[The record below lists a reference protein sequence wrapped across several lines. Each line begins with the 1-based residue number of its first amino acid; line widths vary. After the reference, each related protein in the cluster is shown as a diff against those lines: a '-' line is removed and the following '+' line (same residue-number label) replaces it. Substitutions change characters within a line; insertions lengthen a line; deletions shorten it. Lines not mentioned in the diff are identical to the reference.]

1 MYADLN
7 VILDK
12 TKVMILINNYGK
24 SFNNYSF
31 RYSANNLENVKS
43 YKYLGLILSTYG
55 NFKLSR

>member
-12 TKVMILINNYGK
+12 TKVKIFNKCGRFL
-24 SFNNYSF
+24 NNYSF
-31 RYSANNLENVKS
+31 RYNANNLENAKS

>member
-12 TKVMILINNYGK
+12 TKVMIFNNCGK

-43 YKYLGLILSTYG
+43 YKYLGLVLSTYG

>member
-12 TKVMILINNYGK
+12 TEVKIFNNCGK
-24 SFNNYSF
+24 SLNNYSF